1 MMLMLTRFMKTKQFV
16 CVLFACLL
24 SVAGRAQVEY
34 VTLQPLVDEV
44 HDADVRIRRVE
55 LTATNTVLYMT
66 FKHRTATKPPKKPA
80 RPVPFPYEFSPNEVT
95 STIQFDPT
103 ARLYADRGD
112 KSYKFI
118 RAENIPTRQRI
129 DVSQGQQVDFVA
141 YFERLDPGVTVFDL
155 FECNDREGNT
165 CFNFYGVH
173 VTNPRKIKKV
183 VKPVPAKPLPEK
195 PVPAKPAPKV
205 PAKPA
210 PATPVRPNATSVAAP
225 VTTLAVRGTVRDS
238 KTSKPI
244 GATVACQR
252 ISGKTVGAPETI
264 RADAQTGSY
273 RAVVNPAAV
282 YALTVSAKG
291 YFSKTDTLTTNRA
304 DLQRDLLLTPIET
317 GAKLTLQ
324 NIEFDAGQFA
334 LRPQSYPEL
343 NQLVQ
348 LLRTNPTL
356 KIRLEGHT
364 DVVGEFDAN
373 LGLSRNR
380 VNEVKSYLV
389 KKGIDAGRID
399 TIGYGASRP
408 LVNKTAEQNRR
419 VELVIT
425 QS

>member
-1 MMLMLTRFMKTKQFV
+1 MKAKRLV
-16 CVLFACLL
+16 CVLFICLL
-24 SVAGRAQVEY
+24 SFTSRAQVEY
-34 VTLQPLVDEV
+34 VTIQPLVDEV

-66 FKHRTATKPPKKPA
+66 FQHRTTTKSPKSPP
-80 RPVPFPYEFSPNEVT
+80 RPVPFPYEFSPNDVT

-103 ARLYADRGD
+103 ARLYANRGD
-112 KSYKFI
+112 KSYKFL

-129 DVSQGQQVDFVA
+129 DVSQGQRVDFVA
-141 YFERLDPGVTVFDL
+141 YFERLDPGVTAFDL
-155 FECNDREGNT
+155 FECNDREGNI

-173 VTNPRKIKKV
+173 VTNPRKAK
-183 VKPVPAKPLPEK
+183 KPVPAKPLPKK
-195 PVPAKPAPKV
+195 PVPAKPIPSL
-205 PAKPA
+205 PAKPIPTTPA
-210 PATPVRPNATSVAAP
+210 RPNTTSTATPI
-225 VTTLAVRGTVRDS
+225 TTIAVQGTVRDS
-238 KTSKPI
+238 KTSKP
-244 GATVACQR
+244 VAAAFSYHR
-252 ISGKTVGAPETI
+252 ISGKTPGAPETV
-264 RADAQTGSY
+264 RTDAQTGSY

-291 YFSKTDTLTTNRA
+291 YFSKIDTLTTNRT

-334 LRPQSYPEL
+334 LRPQAYPEL

-356 KIRLEGHT
+356 QIRLEGHT

-373 LGLSRNR
+373 LTLSRNR
-380 VNEVKSYLV
+380 VKEVKSYLV

-408 LVNKTAEQNRR
+408 LVNKSAEQNRR